1 MKINI
6 LGIVCR
12 TLTKAQRIEKLFG
25 YSFLTTKLSSH
36 LSYRSQ
42 LTVNNDNNKSGDV
55 YCVDLPNRKTNND
68 ELLIAVFRCN
78 QRHT

>member
-55 YCVDLPNRKTNND
+55 YCVDLPNRKTKND
-68 ELLIAVFRCN
+68 
-78 QRHT
+78 